1 MYGHIILP
9 GQGARE
15 ANDVEE
21 KNYKKHG

>member
-1 MYGHIILP
+1 MYGHIIRP